1 MHADLRLRIARISGC
16 QTVSKAENP
25 RHGFGRAT
33 TRALLP
39 LIAIAAGLAAAPAAA
54 LELGELTVQSKLGQ
68 PLRASIAY
76 ALAPDEMLNDACV
89 SINTLRSAGGL
100 SGIGRSSLKIGKGAI
115 LITGKTIIRE
125 PMLGAR
131 VTIDCPFAPNLSR
144 EYMLLV
150 DPANI
155 STPPATPSVEEPTI
169 TDVVVSAQLTNG
181 TETEQ
186 SSVYEPA
193 IIEEPADTEEPA
205 KTVIQETIS
214 TLDTA
219 NLLPGDVG
227 LEGESSLIE
236 PVETIVIPD
245 TVLAGPETTS
255 ASPNVPTAIINT
267 ESHSESTSLLTW
279 LVGGGL
285 AIIVAL
291 ALFRRR
297 FRDRFGSTPV
307 GPVAGNSARSAKLD
321 TEAVESVA
329 DVDYGISDDSPTQ
342 ENLALDADLFTG
354 QGLAEGSDMDI
365 VEDFGFGAATNID
378 IELPFEQQQMESI
391 LDSEIL
397 PEDDDYD
404 MSVIIDATKMPQ
416 PEDVTERDLQAI
428 PVTSGDDSL
437 ISGGYTIS
445 KEVDFD
451 ILEEDYDDYSIDEPV
466 ILTLDTPDN
475 DETAEMPVANDDE
488 TVEMGIEGGAVDT
501 KFI

>member
-1 MHADLRLRIARISGC
+1 M
-16 QTVSKAENP
+16 
-25 RHGFGRAT
+25 
-33 TRALLP
+33 
-39 LIAIAAGLAAAPAAA
+39 
-54 LELGELTVQSKLGQ
+54 
-68 PLRASIAY
+68 
-76 ALAPDEMLNDACV
+76 
-89 SINTLRSAGGL
+89 
-100 SGIGRSSLKIGKGAI
+100 
-115 LITGKTIIRE
+115 
-125 PMLGAR
+125 
-131 VTIDCPFAPNLSR
+131 
-144 EYMLLV
+144 
-150 DPANI
+150 
-155 STPPATPSVEEPTI
+155 
-169 TDVVVSAQLTNG
+169 
-181 TETEQ
+181 
-186 SSVYEPA
+186 
-193 IIEEPADTEEPA
+193 
-205 KTVIQETIS
+205 
-214 TLDTA
+214 
-219 NLLPGDVG
+219 
-227 LEGESSLIE
+227 
-236 PVETIVIPD
+236 
-245 TVLAGPETTS
+245 
-255 ASPNVPTAIINT
+255 
-267 ESHSESTSLLTW
+267 
-279 LVGGGL
+279 
-285 AIIVAL
+285 
-291 ALFRRR
+291 
-297 FRDRFGSTPV
+297 

>member
-1 MHADLRLRIARISGC
+1 M
-16 QTVSKAENP
+16 
-25 RHGFGRAT
+25 
-33 TRALLP
+33 
-39 LIAIAAGLAAAPAAA
+39 AIGGGLAATPAAA

-100 SGIGRSSLKIGKGAI
+100 SGIGRSSLKIREGAI
-115 LITGKTIIRE
+115 LITGKTITRE

-150 DPANI
+150 DPANV
-155 STPPATPSVEEPTI
+155 STPPATPTVEEPPV
-169 TDVVVSAQLTNG
+169 TDAVMSAQFTSG

-186 SSVYEPA
+186 PSVYEPA
-193 IIEEPADTEEPA
+193 VIEEPADTEEPA
-205 KTVIQETIS
+205 KTVIQEANT

-219 NLLPGDVG
+219 NLLPGDVV
-227 LEGESSLIE
+227 LECESSFIE

-245 TVLAGPETTS
+245 TVLDGPETTS
-255 ASPNVPTAIINT
+255 ASPDVPTAVIST

-279 LVGGGL
+279 LAGGGL
-285 AIIVAL
+285 AIIVGL

-297 FRDRFGSTPV
+297 IRDRFGSTPV
-307 GPVAGNSARSAKLD
+307 GPVAGDSARSAKLE
-321 TEAVESVA
+321 TETVEAVSE
-329 DVDYGISDDSPTQ
+329 VDHDISDDSPTQ
-342 ENLALDADLFTG
+342 ENLTLDADLFTG

-365 VEDFGFGAATNID
+365 VEDFGFAAATNID
-378 IELPFEQQQMESI
+378 IELPFEQQQAESTDETDIIPPLRPEMESI

-416 PEDVTERDLQAI
+416 PEDVTERDLQAVA
-428 PVTSGDDSL
+428 VTAGDDSL

-451 ILEEDYDDYSIDEPV
+451 ILEQDYDDYTINSPA
-466 ILTLDTPDN
+466 ILTLDMSDD
-475 DETAEMPVANDDE
+475 DETAEMPVANDGV
-488 TVEMGIEGGAVDT
+488 TVEDDAEGSTADT